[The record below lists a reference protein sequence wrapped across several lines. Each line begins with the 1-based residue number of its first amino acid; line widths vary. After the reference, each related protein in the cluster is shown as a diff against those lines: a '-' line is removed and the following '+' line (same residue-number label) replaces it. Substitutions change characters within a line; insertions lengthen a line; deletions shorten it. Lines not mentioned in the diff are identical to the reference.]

1 MSSLVLKIKG
11 EGQNI
16 QNGSA
21 FLPRY
26 FLSVPLH
33 LPVSLLVNWELGF

>member
-26 FLSVPLH
+26 FLSVPL